1 MNEDKKNPY
10 TNTSEKIYRWSF
22 YVIHVVIAFSF
33 LIVYQADNTSILD
46 LIKEVFK
53 FTKDIYYL
61 YVIPIGLKILG
72 EYAPAILSALKGG
85 SLPLTPS
92 SNEDSASPSPRANP
106 QSESPKTEPTDEVIN
121 EKSYH

>member
-85 SLPLTPS
+85 SLPTADHS
-92 SNEDSASPSPRANP
+92 VEVASDPRRG
-106 QSESPKTEPTDEVIN
+106 SDEVIN

>member
-1 MNEDKKNPY
+1 MPDKNPY

-22 YVIHVVIAFSF
+22 YVIHVIIAFSF
-33 LIVYQADNTSILD
+33 LIVYQADQSSMLD
-46 LIKEVFK
+46 LINSVFK

-85 SLPLTPS
+85 GIPLATEEKLS
-92 SNEDSASPSPRANP
+92 SATPSPRETVP
-106 QSESPKTEPTDEVIN
+106 SGSPKTEPTDEVIN